1 MNDSDRNSTKSTV
14 LLTLVSALIIAV
26 GLQAWYMAG
35 MKQQLDDLHNQ
46 ASQQPASTQQPEKQI
61 ETAEAEIR
69 PPQTPT
75 RPPATQLPGRQQAS
89 PFDDDWFNQPFNA
102 QSWDP
107 YQEIQRMQH
116 EMDQMFNEAFGRF
129 DRSPDFKH
137 LYRDRTVT
145 PDIDLKDE
153 GDKYI
158 AMVDLPGAEESDLSV
173 TLENQILTI
182 SGKQNYEQQSTDPL
196 GNTVFRERRSG
207 TFSRSITLPEPVK
220 ESGMQTELDNGV
232 LKITIPKAG

>member
-1 MNDSDRNSTKSTV
+1 MADNDRNSTKSTL
-14 LLTLVSALIIAV
+14 LLTLVSALVIVV

-35 MKQQLDDLHNQ
+35 MKQQLDDLRKQ
-46 ASQQPASTQQPEKQI
+46 AAEQPATTQLAEKQI
-61 ETAEAEIR
+61 ETTESLVQ
-69 PPQTPT
+69 PPQTPVH
-75 RPPATQLPGRQQAS
+75 PPATQQPGWQQPS
-89 PFDDDWFNQPFNA
+89 LFGDDWVNQPFDA

-129 DRSPDFKH
+129 NRSPAFKH

-145 PDIDLKDE
+145 SDIDLKDA

-182 SGKQNYEQQSTDPL
+182 SGKQNYEQQNTDSF
-196 GNTVFRERRSG
+196 GNSLFRERRSG
-207 TFSRSITLPEPVK
+207 TFKRSITLPEPVK
-220 ESGMQTELDNGV
+220 ESSMQTELEDGV